1 MTGLV
6 RLGDY
11 AQAASRRFRREIFD
25 TLNSLG
31 AARTVLGGSPPRSA
45 FAKPLKDIRGT
56 NKARGAAILDGRFGF
71 SGHVLD
77 DDDPFSR
84 PMPSRRYALALH
96 SFDWLRDLL
105 ACQDADAAS
114 QAGRLVDCWVEHYSN
129 WNSFAWAPEISA
141 RRLINW
147 SLAPAAFRDNPERI
161 QALYRQARHL
171 RRSIRHTRPGI
182 DQLRGGAAM
191 MLSGVALENGGLRL
205 AGQRVLESEL
215 PKQVQTD
222 GGHIS
227 RSPQAAVEILA
238 LLTLIDTA
246 EAHANRDTPET
257 ISRALDRIAPIV
269 RFFRMGDGGLCAF
282 HGGGEG
288 DRRTIDQA
296 LAARDTG
303 AKSFGFAPNSG
314 YQRVEA
320 SGAVLVMDVGKP
332 AIGVASATAHAS
344 TLAFELSAGGH
355 RVVVNCGWT
364 SQQPDSWR
372 EAVRA
377 TAAHSTLTI
386 EETSS
391 ARLIPRGWRRDLMG
405 PRFEDQPVNVTA
417 RRNEEDIGTW
427 LEASHDGYRDSFGLL
442 HRRRIFLAA
451 DGGDLRGEDG
461 LYRPVEDGPP
471 DDVDRRFRFAVRFH
485 LHPDVRASL
494 ARDGMSALL
503 VLGNGDGWRFRTDGG
518 PIRIERSVYLA
529 AGGTPKRIS
538 QIVVQGEAEPFGAGE
553 RPPNRVRWAFQRL
566 GRVGGT

>member
-11 AQAASRRFRREIFD
+11 AQAANRRFRREIFD

-31 AARTVLGGSPPRSA
+31 AARSVLSGSVPKTA
-45 FAKPLKDIRGT
+45 FSHSLKDIRGT
-56 NKARGAAILDGRFGF
+56 STARGAAILNGRFGF

-77 DDDPFSR
+77 DDDPFSQ
-84 PMPSRRYALALH
+84 PMPSRRFALALH

-105 ACQDADAAS
+105 ACQDADAPA
-114 QAGRLVDCWVEHYSN
+114 QAGHLVDCWIKHYAR

-147 SLAPAAFRDNPERI
+147 SLAPAVFRDNPERI
-161 QALYRQARHL
+161 QALHRQARHL
-171 RRSIRHTRPGI
+171 RRSIRHARPGL
-182 DQLRGGAAM
+182 DRLRGGVAL
-191 MLSGVALENGGLRL
+191 MLSGAVLDMDGLRQS
-205 AGQRVLESEL
+205 GQRLLDTEL
-215 PKQVQTD
+215 PRQIQTD

-227 RSPQAAVEILA
+227 RAPSTAVEVLT

-246 EAHANRDTPET
+246 EAHANRDTPEK
-257 ISRALDRIAPIV
+257 ISRAIDRIAPIV
-269 RFFRMGDGGLCAF
+269 RFFRMGDGGLCSF

-288 DRRTIDQA
+288 DRRTIDHA

-303 AKSFGFAPNSG
+303 SRSFGFAPNSG
-314 YQRVEA
+314 YQRIEA
-320 SGAVLVMDVGKP
+320 GGAILVMDVGKP
-332 AIGVASATAHAS
+332 AQGVASASAHAS
-344 TLAFELSAGGH
+344 TQAFELSAGGH
-355 RVVVNCGWT
+355 RIVVNCGWT
-364 SQQPDSWR
+364 DEQPESWR

-391 ARLIPRGWRRDLMG
+391 ARLIPRGWRRQLMG
-405 PRFEDQPVNVTA
+405 PRFEDQPVQVTA

-427 LEASHDGYRDSFGLL
+427 LEASHDGYRETFGLL

-471 DDVDRRFRFAVRFH
+471 DEVDQRFRFAIRFH
-485 LHPDVRASL
+485 LHPDVKASL

-518 PIRIERSVYLA
+518 PVRIERSVYLA
-529 AGGTPKRIS
+529 SGGTPKRTS
-538 QIVVQGEAEPFGAGE
+538 QIVVQSEAEPFGAGE

>member
-6 RLGDY
+6 RLSEY
-11 AQAASRRFRREIFD
+11 AQTASRNFRREIFE
-25 TLNSLG
+25 TLNSVGWSGTILK
-31 AARTVLGGSPPRSA
+31 GGVPTDTFRL
-45 FAKPLKDIRGT
+45 PLKDFRGVDP
-56 NKARGAAILDGRFGF
+56 ARGAAILDGRFAF

-77 DDDPFSR
+77 AVDPFER
-84 PMPSRRYALALH
+84 TMPSRRYALALH
-96 SFDWLRDLL
+96 SFEWLRDLL
-105 ACQDADAAS
+105 ACKDAEAETR
-114 QAGRLVDCWVEHYSN
+114 AGQLVDFWIAAYAK

-141 RRLINW
+141 RRLVNW
-147 SLAPAAFRDNPERI
+147 AMAASVFRDHAARLH
-161 QALYRQARHL
+161 ALSRQAKHL
-171 RRSIRHTRPGI
+171 RQSIRHIEPGASQI
-182 DQLRGGAAM
+182 RGGAA
-191 MLSGVALENGGLRL
+191 LALAGAQLGNTGVRDFGLRI
-205 AGQRVLESEL
+205 LEAEL
-215 PKQVQTD
+215 PRQVMTD

-227 RSPQAAVEILA
+227 RSPGLTLEILA
-238 LLTLIDTA
+238 LLTLVDTA
-246 EAHANRDTPET
+246 EAHANRDTPEAV
-257 ISRALDRIAPIV
+257 SRAIDRMAPLV

-288 DRRTIDQA
+288 DRRTIDHV

-303 AKSFGFAPNSG
+303 SKSFGFAPNSG
-314 YQRVEA
+314 YQRIEA
-320 SGAVLVMDVGKP
+320 GGANLIMDVGKP
-332 AIGVASATAHAS
+332 AAGPASASAHAS
-344 TLAFELSAGGH
+344 SLAFELAAGGH
-355 RVVVNCGWT
+355 RIVVNCGWT
-364 SQQPDSWR
+364 RQQPDSWR

-377 TAAHSTLTI
+377 TAAHSTLII

-391 ARLIPRGWRRDLMG
+391 ARLISQGWRRRVMG
-405 PRFEDQPVNVTA
+405 PRFDDQPEKVSA

-427 LEASHDGYRDSFGLL
+427 VEASHDGYRDIFGLF

-461 LYRPVEDGPP
+461 LYRPVEDGAPE
-471 DDVDRRFRFAVRFH
+471 DVDVRFRFAIRFH
-485 LHPDVRASL
+485 LHPDVKASL

-529 AGGTPKRIS
+529 TGGTPKRTS